1 MMSKESIQEWIDE
14 DKSQLEIHLRDLE
27 VITGVDDVRS
37 VEDAVR
43 ELQDEIYVLEVVING

>member
-1 MMSKESIQEWIDE
+1 MSKESIQEWIDE

-27 VITGVDDVRS
+27 VITGVDDFRS

-43 ELQDEIYVLEVVING
+43 ELQDEIYVLEVVLE

>member
-1 MMSKESIQEWIDE
+1 MSKESIQEWIDE

-27 VITGVDDVRS
+27 VITGVDDARS
-37 VEDAVR
+37 VEDVVK